1 MVKTNFSKLQIKII
15 YYIKIINIIFLKI
28 NNEYK

>member
-15 YYIKIINIIFLKI
+15 YYIKYIKIININFCKI
-28 NNEYK
+28 NN